1 MKNTTIISIH
11 RLPYAAIL
19 AFLVQNPPVAIVEN
33 ELHTASNQLIH
44 AIRSNTVST
53 NVRPT

>member
-33 ELHTASNQLIH
+33 ELHTASNQLIP